1 MAGKRA
7 VPVLFA
13 LVAGC
18 GAVLGTA
25 GTAVAGT
32 GLPSSSY
39 ASNPNPYPP
48 RPASDVKKVFNE
60 LDDHKKVFN
69 EDDHHAAD
77 GDEVIQG
84 GKIIREEHSDDGGG
98 HHAGGYHSG
107 GAESGGGAVG
117 HEAGGHQAGGG
128 APGGGAPGGEKP
140 GGQKAGNRLPFT
152 GAPVGAL
159 AGIGGGLLA
168 AGTAG
173 VLISVRRRRSAGAR

>member
-1 MAGKRA
+1 M
-7 VPVLFA
+7 PVLFA

-18 GAVLGTA
+18 GVVVGTA
-25 GTAVAGT
+25 GTAVAGP

-60 LDDHKKVFN
+60 LDDH
-69 EDDHHAAD
+69 HAAD

-84 GKIIREEHSDDGGG
+84 GKIIHEEHSDDGGG
-98 HHAGGYHSG
+98 HHSG
-107 GAESGGGAVG
+107 GAESGSGAVG
-117 HEAGGHQAGGG
+117 HEAVGGQA
-128 APGGGAPGGEKP
+128 GGGAPGGEKP

-152 GAPVGAL
+152 GAPVGAI

>member
-39 ASNPNPYPP
+39 ASTPNPYPP
-48 RPASDVKKVFNE
+48 RPADHVKKVFDE
-60 LDDHKKVFN
+60 HDEHG
-69 EDDHHAAD
+69 DHHAAD

-84 GKIIREEHSDDGGG
+84 GKVIREEHSHDGGG

-107 GAESGGGAVG
+107 GGESGGGAVG
-117 HEAGGHQAGGG
+117 HEAGGNHAGGG

-140 GGQKAGNRLPFT
+140 GGGQKAGNRLPFT